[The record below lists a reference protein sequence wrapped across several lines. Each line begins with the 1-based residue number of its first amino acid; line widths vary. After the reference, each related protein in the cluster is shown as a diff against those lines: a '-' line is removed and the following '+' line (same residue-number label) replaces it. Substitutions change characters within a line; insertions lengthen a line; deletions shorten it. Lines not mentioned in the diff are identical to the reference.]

1 MIKNKLNF
9 VPASS
14 ELQPKFYKEYFGD
27 VTAVFRHPGGR
38 NILLRIDADHT
49 EKMDGPFK
57 ASSGNL
63 YLEYQGKECRHGI
76 SCFPFTTLKAA
87 LAAVSKLMENPGYGE
102 KYTDKPVPVSEM
114 HGAMYSNRILAERE
128 AKAWKKICKHFKPR
142 TPFAL
147 TEKDRDNLLN
157 WGYAPSDL
165 AQIEECA
172 KKSVYVLDMKESIPL
187 EKVLELLDRD
197 TFLSGISRSAFHWTS
212 TRETLDGT
220 HSVFFESGPDSP
232 FRAGLK

>member
-14 ELQPKFYKEYFGD
+14 EPQPDFYRDYFGC
-27 VTAVFRHPGGR
+27 VAAVFLHPNGR
-38 NILLRIDADHT
+38 NIILRVDA
-49 EKMDGPFK
+49 KMTSERDGIFYD
-57 ASSGNL
+57 SSGNL
-63 YLEYQGKECRHGI
+63 SLEYQGRKCRHNI
-76 SCFPFTTLKAA
+76 SHTTYTSLREA
-87 LAAVSKLMENPGYGE
+87 LTAVSKLMSKADYGDGYKDE
-102 KYTDKPVPVSEM
+102 PIPVKEWGCHRYANKV
-114 HGAMYSNRILAERE
+114 LAEKQKKE
-128 AKAWKKICKHFKPR
+128 WKAICRYFKPR

-172 KKSVYVLDMKESIPL
+172 NKSVYVLDMKESIPL

-212 TRETLDGT
+212 TRETPDGT

-232 FRAGLK
+232 FRAELK

>member
-9 VPASS
+9 VPTSS

-128 AKAWKKICKHFKPR
+128 AKAWKKICKYIKPR

-147 TEKDRDNLLN
+147 TDEDKETLKRYGHDPRDFK
-157 WGYAPSDL
+157 
-165 AQIEECA
+165 QIEQCA
-172 KKSVYVLDMKESIPL
+172 NESVYVLDYKESVPI
-187 EKVLELLDRD
+187 EKALELLGRE
-197 TFLSGISRSAFHWTS
+197 TFLSGISRSAFHWTAA
-212 TRETLDGT
+212 RETPDGK
-220 HSVFFESGPDSP
+220 HSVHFESGTSSP
-232 FRAGLK
+232 FRKKV